1 MNSRM
6 INVGFGNSVVAS
18 RVLLVVNPK
27 SSPIKKLKDE
37 AKLQKK
43 LIDVTEGR
51 KTRAILFSLRSNQKP
66 SIFALPPLKNKMR
79 TDMKGNLI
87 IISAPSGTGK
97 TTILKKIMPHLNG
110 LTFSVSHTTRSP
122 RQGEEDG
129 KDYHFV
135 NTDAFL
141 ALRDQGGFLEWAE
154 VHGNFYGTSKNE
166 VDATL
171 EDGHDVFLDIDIQG
185 ARQVRTAAPDAISIF
200 VSPPSWQEQEKR
212 LNSRGTDSPETIAL
226 RLANAKAE
234 MADVDLYDYVVMND
248 DLDTAAR
255 MFEAII
261 LAMRAK
267 NRRDVSGAPLNVPEG
282 Q

>member
-1 MNSRM
+1 
-6 INVGFGNSVVAS
+6 
-18 RVLLVVNPK
+18 
-27 SSPIKKLKDE
+27 
-37 AKLQKK
+37 
-43 LIDVTEGR
+43 
-51 KTRAILFSLRSNQKP
+51 
-66 SIFALPPLKNKMR
+66 
-79 TDMKGNLI
+79 MKGNLI

-110 LTFSVSHTTRSP
+110 LTFSVSHTTRAP

-135 NTDAFL
+135 NTDTFL

-212 LNSRGTDSPETIAL
+212 LNGRGTDSPETIAL

-255 MFEAII
+255 MLEAII